1 MSRFMRTKTAR
12 ILCMGF
18 SMDNDLFHELAGKYE
33 YSAGMTRSAAEARA
47 REELDE
53 IEERE
58 NERDPESY

>member
-1 MSRFMRTKTAR
+1 MNDQRKREQLSV
-12 ILCMGF
+12 LGGCMT
-18 SMDNDLFHELAGKYE
+18 DDFHELAGKYE